1 MTLGRC
7 INHTPK
13 PIAVFQR
20 PKHTFSSTGTRN
32 LDSSRRAMMVAPP
45 PSATQRARGHNCRR
59 FSHCHAFRDS
69 SSDTSQVRIVTMLL
83 QRSVGDIL
91 PQIHHLCC
99 KEVYGRSPDSTFV
112 MPKSKFTVHAV
123 KFVIGR
129 DVRSF
134 HCKREW
140 PFIMLR
146 MTVTFCF
153 RSFLT
158 TTQNP
163 TSESASLP

>member
-7 INHTPK
+7 INHTPNQANRGLPK
-13 PIAVFQR
+13 AQTLPIYSKSGFFA
-20 PKHTFSSTGTRN
+20 KGHDDGT
-32 LDSSRRAMMVAPP
+32 P
-45 PSATQRARGHNCRR
+45 PSATQRGTQLQALQPLPRIPG
-59 FSHCHAFRDS
+59 FQLGYFS
-69 SSDTSQVRIVTMLL
+69 SSHRHNDAPAALCGRY
-83 QRSVGDIL
+83 L
-91 PQIHHLCC
+91 PQIHHPCC
-99 KEVYGRSPDSTFV
+99 KEGYGRSPDSTFV

-163 TSESASLP
+163 TLESASLP